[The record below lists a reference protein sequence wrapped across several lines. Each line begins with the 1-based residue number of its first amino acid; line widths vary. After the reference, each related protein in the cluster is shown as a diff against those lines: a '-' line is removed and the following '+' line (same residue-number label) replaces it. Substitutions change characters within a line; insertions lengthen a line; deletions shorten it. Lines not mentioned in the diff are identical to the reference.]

1 MKVILWRLNCSLQCV
16 LLISLWDPNEL
27 YPGITMHL
35 SKISRILLILVILQK
50 TLSILFVFF
59 QNFHQEVISNYIS
72 DYWCKN
78 VGNIDIISF
87 FNTNIMSLCILSGY
101 WRRSS
106 WVTFSWS
113 PFFSSSEQ
121 NLREPQNLKQW
132 KIVQGK
138 KWRTK
143 VT

>member
-16 LLISLWDPNEL
+16 LFISLWDPNEL

-87 FNTNIMSLCILSGY
+87 FNTNIMSLCIYVLLNIYVLQWLLKKKLLSH
-101 WRRSS
+101 
-106 WVTFSWS
+106 VFMITF
-113 PFFSSSEQ
+113 FFPVV
-121 NLREPQNLKQW
+121 NR
-132 KIVQGK
+132 I
-138 KWRTK
+138 
-143 VT
+143 

>member
-16 LLISLWDPNEL
+16 LFISLWDPNEL

-35 SKISRILLILVILQK
+35 SKIPRILLILVILQK

-87 FNTNIMSLCILSGY
+87 FNTNIMSLCIYVLLNIYVLQWLLKKKLLSH
-101 WRRSS
+101 
-106 WVTFSWS
+106 VFMITF
-113 PFFSSSEQ
+113 FFPVV
-121 NLREPQNLKQW
+121 NR
-132 KIVQGK
+132 I
-138 KWRTK
+138 
-143 VT
+143 

>member
-35 SKISRILLILVILQK
+35 SKIPRILLILVILQK

-87 FNTNIMSLCILSGY
+87 FNTNIMSLCIYVLLNIYVLQWLLKKKLLSH
-101 WRRSS
+101 
-106 WVTFSWS
+106 VFMITF
-113 PFFSSSEQ
+113 FFPVV
-121 NLREPQNLKQW
+121 NR
-132 KIVQGK
+132 I
-138 KWRTK
+138 
-143 VT
+143 

>member
-87 FNTNIMSLCILSGY
+87 FNTNIMSLCIYVLLNIYVLQWLLKKKLLSH
-101 WRRSS
+101 
-106 WVTFSWS
+106 VFMITF
-113 PFFSSSEQ
+113 FFPVV
-121 NLREPQNLKQW
+121 NR
-132 KIVQGK
+132 I
-138 KWRTK
+138 
-143 VT
+143 